1 MSFLSDAVNEIN
13 PILRAILF
21 VGFSFVLSL
30 IFSLL
35 VQKLGLM
42 LEAYAEENKRTVHHG
57 KIVRIGGLA
66 IYFAFL
72 ISLMIF
78 FKSDKTINAILVGS
92 FIIFITGF
100 IDDLYNLKPLVKFGL
115 QIIAAVYV
123 VLVGNIQLDMV
134 HMFTFDIN
142 VSFISIFISIFWIV
156 GVTNA
161 INLIDGLDGLSCGIS
176 SIVICVIGFIA
187 YLTRR
192 IDLTVLSLFL
202 LGSILGVLPFNFYP
216 AKMFVGD
223 CGALFMG
230 FMIAC
235 LSILGFKSSTFI
247 TLGFPVMMLSV
258 PITDTLVAI
267 LRRVIKGQSVG
278 EADKSH
284 VHHILM
290 YKIGFSHRNTV
301 ILLYIVTG
309 LFAAD
314 AILTFYY
321 EDIGLII
328 LAILIFCMWMFIEL
342 TGMINPK
349 FHPII
354 SCVRAIFKHPVKS
367 DSAFFE
373 ANKINHREDN
383 K

>member
-1 MSFLSDAVNEIN
+1 MN
-13 PILRAILF
+13 PILKAILH
-21 VGFSFVLSL
+21 VVVSFSLSFIFALIVKKIGLSL
-30 IFSLL
+30 D
-35 VQKLGLM
+35 
-42 LEAYAEENKRTVHHG
+42 AYAKENNRTVHHG

-78 FKSDKTINAILVGS
+78 FKSDKTINAILIGS
-92 FIIFITGF
+92 FLIFLTGF
-100 IDDLYNLKPLVKFGL
+100 IDDLYDLKPLVKFFL
-115 QIIAAVYV
+115 EIVAAVYV
-123 VLVGNIQLDMV
+123 CIAGDIKLDIL
-134 HMFTFDIN
+134 HMFTFDLEISYL
-142 VSFISIFISIFWIV
+142 SFFITIFWIV

-176 SIVICVIGFIA
+176 AIVICVIGFIA
-187 YLTRR
+187 YMTRR
-192 IDLTVLSLFL
+192 IDLAVISLVL
-202 LGSILGVLPFNFYP
+202 LGSILGVLPHNFYP

-258 PITDTLVAI
+258 PIIDTLVAI
-267 LRRVIKGQSVG
+267 LRRVIKGQSIG

-301 ILLYIVTG
+301 VLLYIVTA
-309 LFAAD
+309 LFAGD
-314 AILTFYY
+314 AILTFYF
-321 EDIGLII
+321 EIPGLIF
-328 LAILIFCMWMFIEL
+328 LGVLIFLTWMFIEL

-354 SCVRAIFKHPVKS
+354 SCVRAITKHPVKS

-373 ANKINHREDN
+373 ANKITHREDN

>member
-1 MSFLSDAVNEIN
+1 MN
-13 PILRAILF
+13 PILKALLYVIVSFAI
-21 VGFSFVLSL
+21 SFILSK
-30 IFSLL
+30 I
-35 VQKLGLM
+35 VIKLGLS
-42 LEAYAEENKRTVHHG
+42 LGAYAKENERTVHHG
-57 KIVRIGGLA
+57 QIVRIGGLA

-78 FKSDKTINAILVGS
+78 FKSDKTINAILTGS
-92 FIIFITGF
+92 FIIFLTGF
-100 IDDLYNLKPLVKFGL
+100 IDDLYDLKPLVKLFF
-115 QIIAAVYV
+115 QIVAAVYV
-123 VLVGNIQLDMV
+123 VIAGDIQLDV
-134 HMFTFDIN
+134 LHMFTFDID
-142 VSFISIFISIFWIV
+142 VSYISIFITIFWIV

-192 IDLTVLSLFL
+192 IDLVVISLVL
-202 LGSILGVLPFNFYP
+202 LGSILGVLPYNFYP
-216 AKMFVGD
+216 AKIFVGD

-235 LSILGFKSSTFI
+235 LSILGFKASTFI

-258 PITDTLVAI
+258 PIIDTLVAI
-267 LRRVIKGQSVG
+267 LRRVIKGQSIG

-301 ILLYIVTG
+301 ILLYIVTA
-309 LFAAD
+309 LFAGD
-314 AILTFYY
+314 AILTFYF
-321 EDIGLII
+321 EEIGLIV
-328 LAILIFCMWMFIEL
+328 LAVLVFLVWMFIEL

-354 SCVRAIFKHPVKS
+354 SCVRAITKHPVKS
-367 DSAFFE
+367 DNAFFE
-373 ANKINHREDN
+373 ANKINHRED